1 MALGGCGFDQTGDI
15 GGMAPG
21 PSKRSQDASYALVRI
36 FKPPPHHQGFHCYQQ
51 VRVCPLAFAQYSD
64 GYAAESAADMASQTR
79 QGGSSV
85 PGGRCSDAYLRAS
98 DPDQG
103 RLLQEGHRHWWFGTA
118 GQTGP
123 APTHLSYVRCF
134 QAPPRPAD
142 VDHRQTDGWNVR
154 VAVGD
159 LPAATRRIAPAGAA
173 GSSITTQQVEYRHVH
188 QSL

>member
-1 MALGGCGFDQTGDI
+1 MALGGCGFDQIGDI
-15 GGMAPG
+15 GGMAPV

-98 DPDQG
+98 DPDKG
-103 RLLQEGHRHWWFGTA
+103 RLLQEGHRHRWFGTA

-123 APTHLSYVRCF
+123 APTHLSTSDASKLHPGRLTLMIGK
-134 QAPPRPAD
+134 P
-142 VDHRQTDGWNVR
+142 TGWNVR
-154 VAVGD
+154 VAVGG

-173 GSSITTQQVEYRHVH
+173 GSSITTQQVEYRHIH
-188 QSL
+188 QSM